1 MRSLF
6 LGLLLALCAPQTVEP
21 VKELLGPE
29 LQSARAV
36 VARMSAKLKGVERLH
51 ADFVQ
56 EQHTLLMEEPLISRG
71 RLSLR
76 AEPGCLLLE
85 LNEPKHVLVRSDAT
99 SHQVHYPTQ
108 KKAERYL
115 FESNDLAKTLLSVLT
130 VDVGAMEKAFL
141 FTGLKVTE
149 EQRVLELCLRDT
161 KKRQLLSRLWITV
174 DHKTSTLS
182 GVSYVNAD
190 GEKTALRFTKLRY
203 VTAESSPEERTRE
216 RDVFDRPLPKGT
228 RLTVHAIPVAEGGE

>member
-6 LGLLLALCAPQTVEP
+6 ITLLLALCAPQAENS
-21 VKELLGPE
+21 VKELAGTE
-29 LQSARAV
+29 LQGAREV
-36 VARMSAKLKGVERLH
+36 MARMAVKLKGVKRLH

-56 EQHTLLMEEPLISRG
+56 EQHTLLMDEPLVSRG
-71 RLSLR
+71 RLGLR

-99 SHQVHYPTQ
+99 SHQVYYPTQ
-108 KKAERYL
+108 NKAERYL
-115 FESNDLAKTLLSVLT
+115 FESNELAKTLLSVLT
-130 VDVGAMEKAFL
+130 VDVGTIEKAFL
-141 FTGLKVTE
+141 FSGIKITPKE
-149 EQRVLELCLRDT
+149 RVLELCLRDQ

-190 GEKTALRFTKLRY
+190 GEKTALCFTKLRY
-203 VTAESSPEERTRE
+203 VTPRSSPEDRERE
-216 RDVFDRPLPKGT
+216 RDVFDKPLPEGT
-228 RLTVHAIPVAEGGE
+228 RLTVHTVPQDEAGE